1 MESLDQECRDRCD
14 GDGNGATDAALRR
27 RAVIGARAPH
37 AGLALEATPI
47 TPTLTLS
54 NPRPARATPRTPPRG
69 HETNPVLHLYARLA
83 PNEPAGPGQRSP
95 RPWRVSSTPTQ
106 RAPQHWNRIS
116 LKLQRCD
123 VRISTPEDDGKG
135 LVVDYSTTCCLVV
148 DYSITCSTLHFESKQ
163 STTQPATDFR
173 ENPVSP
179 LDIPLHAAPCQREKE
194 KLP

>member
-95 RPWRVSSTPTQ
+95 RPRLRQMQRLPNTACTATLEPHIFKAPTV
-106 RAPQHWNRIS
+106 
-116 LKLQRCD
+116 RC
-123 VRISTPEDDGKG
+123 S
-135 LVVDYSTTCCLVV
+135 
-148 DYSITCSTLHFESKQ
+148 
-163 STTQPATDFR
+163 DFD
-173 ENPVSP
+173 P
-179 LDIPLHAAPCQREKE
+179 
-194 KLP
+194 